1 MSHFTLIAKDI
12 DVEPLLAELDA
23 RPDLWNDRPDRRAGN
38 SPHRETSDIWV
49 RYASKQAMR
58 EPGFSQKP
66 HRSVWWPGS
75 RELPAI
81 IIPIEAVVNG
91 LGYQLDQVGAALKLG
106 GILMTRIPPGCQVY
120 PHHDRGTWHAEHYTT
135 KVWVVLRGNDRCVNT
150 VEDEAMVWKPGEAW
164 SHDNLLVHS
173 VRNDG
178 ESERVVLILCFRKE

>member
-1 MSHFTLIAKDI
+1 MSHFTMIAENI

-23 RPDLWNDRPDRRAGN
+23 RPDLWNDRPERRTGD

-58 EPGFSQKP
+58 EPGFSQEP
-66 HRSVWWPGS
+66 HQSVWWPAAGC
-75 RELPAI
+75 LPTLQHI
-81 IIPIEAVVNG
+81 INQVVRG
-91 LGYQLDQVGAALKLG
+91 LGVSVIELG

-120 PHHDRGTWHAEHYTT
+120 PHHDQGTWHAEHYTT

-178 ESERVVLILCFRKE
+178 ESERIVLILCFLKQE